1 MFLQNEPIESWDRIV
16 CVSRT
21 ESPRTATDDAAV
33 RELRS
38 ASFAARAAIYR
49 RTLLQH
55 LTKNAPA

>member
-1 MFLQNEPIESWDRIV
+1 MFLQNEPIASWDRIV

-38 ASFAARAAIYR
+38 ASFAAA
-49 RTLLQH
+49 
-55 LTKNAPA
+55 APALPSIAVHYCNT